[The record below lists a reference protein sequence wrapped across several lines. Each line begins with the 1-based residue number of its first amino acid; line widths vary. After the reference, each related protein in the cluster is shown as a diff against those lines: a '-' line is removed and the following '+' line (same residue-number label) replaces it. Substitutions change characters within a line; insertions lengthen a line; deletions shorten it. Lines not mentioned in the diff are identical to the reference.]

1 MQIRR
6 GREADTE
13 RLVALAGQ
21 IFETEQE
28 IPRALTPLPPENR
41 PQWWCVEED
50 GALLGGVALYW
61 EDDAWHMGRFVIP
74 PELRGRHVGTALLE
88 TALTDIFAQD
98 IREVTMEAR
107 DTTVHILKKFGYS
120 EHDIELAR
128 IAGYMHD
135 IGNAINRT
143 HHAEYGALLAN
154 DLLKD
159 TDMSLEDRITV
170 ISAIGN
176 HDESTGSPEDVISA
190 ALIIADKT
198 DVRRSRVR
206 QKEKSAFDIHDR
218 VNYAVTD
225 SKLKIAEDKSA
236 IALNLQIDEKI
247 CSMYDYFE
255 IFLGRM
261 MLCRKSAEILGTTL
275 KLTVNGRKVL

>member
-1 MQIRR
+1 MKYK
-6 GREADTE
+6 D
-13 RLVALAGQ
+13 VANNKEINAYLKKGNSNLGQLGFTDQSQAHCVQVAHQAGK
-21 IFETEQE
+21 
-28 IPRALTPLPPENR
+28 
-41 PQWWCVEED
+41 
-50 GALLGGVALYW
+50 
-61 EDDAWHMGRFVIP
+61 
-74 PELRGRHVGTALLE
+74 
-88 TALTDIFAQD
+88 
-98 IREVTMEAR
+98 
-107 DTTVHILKKFGYS
+107 ILKRLGYP
-120 EHDIELAR
+120 EHEIELAK

-154 DLLKD
+154 SLLKEM
-159 TDMSLEDRITV
+159 DMPLDDRITI

-176 HDESTGSPEDVISA
+176 HDESTGGPEDVISA

-206 QKEKSAFDIHDR
+206 EKERATFDIHDR
-218 VNYAVTD
+218 VNYAVTE
-225 SKLKIAEDKSA
+225 SKLKIEKDRSV
-236 IALNLQIDEKI
+236 IALNLQVDEKI

-261 MLCRKSAEILGTTL
+261 MLCRKSAEILGTTF